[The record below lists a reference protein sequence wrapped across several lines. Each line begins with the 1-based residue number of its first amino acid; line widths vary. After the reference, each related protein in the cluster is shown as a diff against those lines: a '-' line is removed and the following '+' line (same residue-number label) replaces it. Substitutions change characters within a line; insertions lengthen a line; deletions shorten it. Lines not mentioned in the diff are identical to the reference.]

1 MLYKFPVEWYCVWIV
16 IIIIARLLPRLIEV
30 GDATID
36 IGERMTACNGCA
48 VNALSTNNN
57 FPRSRVLDIR

>member
-36 IGERMTACNGCA
+36 IGGTHDSMQRLRGKRA
-48 VNALSTNNN
+48 VHEQ
-57 FPRSRVLDIR
+57 